1 MKAQQGKS
9 RGEVIKNTVPPER
22 RAKGVTLPR
31 EGTILGASTV
41 EVEKLPANLWEYFK
55 DRRQRK
61 RRHQDLQPQGSVP
74 AVARPNP
81 DQARSTQGH
90 PRQR

>member
-61 RRHQDLQPQGSVP
+61 RRHQDL
-74 AVARPNP
+74 
-81 DQARSTQGH
+81 
-90 PRQR
+90 